1 MLTNNIDLS
10 TLTNE
15 EQRSNWTPI
24 GSDSSHAYYGT
35 FDGCGYTI
43 SNLSVDGELVYAGLF
58 GYINGGTVKNLNVT
72 GNINNIPTSGDQSY
86 SGGIVAYLLGST
98 VTNCSF
104 DGEIKGAGCIGGIV
118 GNATFD
124 ATITNCYSSGSV
136 TGESLESECDTGGIV
151 GTLSYGVI
159 VENCTNA
166 ATVHGNNN
174 SGGIAGNL
182 GGESAQVSNCF
193 NYGNVEGGANTGSV
207 AGNISSGTVDNCI
220 WLADTADKGKGSG
233 NGGAT
238 SIDDISSVVTWL
250 SLSQSAVEVEINK
263 AAEIDLIL
271 KPAMSASG
279 GTAPDGAFGD
289 AGAVRADEVGP
300 LSISDGNI
308 ASAEYAGGKITVTGK
323 SIGETTLTMQVKL
336 HPTDFSSL
344 TNETPE
350 YENDDT
356 IDFTFSLPVRVV
368 AEAQSG
374 GSSSGS
380 GSSGGGGGGCSAGF
394 GALTLL
400 AAVPLLFRRKK

>member
-1 MLTNNIDLS
+1 MDGGVV
-10 TLTNE
+10 
-15 EQRSNWTPI
+15 SN
-24 GSDSSHAYYGT
+24 
-35 FDGCGYTI
+35 CYT
-43 SNLSVDGELVYAGLF
+43 SGE
-58 GYINGGTVKNLNVT
+58 VT
-72 GNINNIPTSGDQSY
+72 GN
-86 SGGIVAYLLGST
+86 LLG
-98 VTNCSF
+98 NECS
-104 DGEIKGAGCIGGIV
+104 
-118 GNATFD
+118 
-124 ATITNCYSSGSV
+124 
-136 TGESLESECDTGGIV
+136 TGGIAGYCFD
-151 GTLSYGVI
+151 GT

-166 ATVHGNNN
+166 AIVKGESN
-174 SGGIAGNL
+174 SGGIIGYSNY
-182 GGESAQVSNCF
+182 GTVSSCF
-193 NYGNVEGGANTGSV
+193 NYGNVESGENIGGIAGS
-207 AGNISSGTVDNCI
+207 NSSSTVSNCI
-220 WLADTADKGKGSG
+220 WLADTAEKGIGSG
-233 NGGAT
+233 NDNGAT
-238 SIDDISSVVTWL
+238 GIDDISSVVTWL

-263 AAEIDLIL
+263 AVEIDLIL

>member
-1 MLTNNIDLS
+1 MS
-10 TLTNE
+10 
-15 EQRSNWTPI
+15 
-24 GSDSSHAYYGT
+24 
-35 FDGCGYTI
+35 
-43 SNLSVDGELVYAGLF
+43 
-58 GYINGGTVKNLNVT
+58 
-72 GNINNIPTSGDQSY
+72 
-86 SGGIVAYLLGST
+86 
-98 VTNCSF
+98 
-104 DGEIKGAGCIGGIV
+104 
-118 GNATFD
+118 
-124 ATITNCYSSGSV
+124 
-136 TGESLESECDTGGIV
+136 
-151 GTLSYGVI
+151 
-159 VENCTNA
+159 
-166 ATVHGNNN
+166 
-174 SGGIAGNL
+174 
-182 GGESAQVSNCF
+182 
-193 NYGNVEGGANTGSV
+193 
-207 AGNISSGTVDNCI
+207 NCI
-220 WLADTADKGKGSG
+220 WLDSTAEKGIGSG
-233 NGGAT
+233 SGDAT
-238 SIDDISSVVTWL
+238 SINDISSVVTWL
-250 SLSQSAVEVEINK
+250 SLSQSAVEVGINK

-289 AGAVRADEVGP
+289 ARAVRADEVGP

-394 GALTLL
+394 GALALL
-400 AAVPLLFRRKK
+400 AAVPLFFRRKK

>member
-58 GYINGGTVKNLNVT
+58 GYSSSTAGTVKNLNVSGKITNKTTT
-72 GNINNIPTSGDQSY
+72 GNESY
-86 SGGIVAYLLGST
+86 SGGIVACISGST

-104 DGEIKGAGCIGGIV
+104 DGEINGTLRVGGIV
-118 GNATFD
+118 GFMD
-124 ATITNCYSSGSV
+124 GGVVSNCYTSGEV
-136 TGESLESECDTGGIV
+136 TGNLLGNECSTGGIAGYCFD
-151 GTLSYGVI
+151 GT

-166 ATVHGNNN
+166 AIVKGESN
-174 SGGIAGNL
+174 SGGIIGYSNY
-182 GGESAQVSNCF
+182 GTVSSCF
-193 NYGNVEGGANTGSV
+193 NYGNVESGENIGGIAGS
-207 AGNISSGTVDNCI
+207 NSSSTVSNCI
-220 WLADTADKGKGSG
+220 WLADTAEKGIGSG
-233 NGGAT
+233 NDNGAT
-238 SIDDISSVVTWL
+238 GIDDISSVVTWL

-263 AAEIDLIL
+263 AVEIDLIL

-368 AEAQSG
+368 AEAQNG